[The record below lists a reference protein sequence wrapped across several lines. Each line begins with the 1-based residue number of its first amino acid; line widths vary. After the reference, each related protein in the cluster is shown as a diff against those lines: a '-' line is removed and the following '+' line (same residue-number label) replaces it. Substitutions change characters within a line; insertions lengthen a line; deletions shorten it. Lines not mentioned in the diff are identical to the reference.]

1 MCVLTLL
8 ERRESKKCVHH
19 YCRKLLLKLFQIFR
33 CYMYWGKKK
42 QYLKTVVVLVT
53 STFMLTTLRTAA
65 LKNCYGYESR
75 KAEHR
80 WWKTNLQIH
89 YNHWNARHSKSDI
102 IAKDINNA
110 LALFAVADRLTNLTS
125 VALNFY
131 TLSHLIKLA
140 SVFIEN
146 QVLFVY
152 CVCRKPIRL
161 EWHNLMLSIMR
172 QWRKLCNICHL
183 PWYPIK
189 CFQLHGIGFP
199 SDSQQFSALRLY
211 LTNERPHIHIKPP
224 IVSFMVAV
232 AQG

>member
-89 YNHWNARHSKSDI
+89 YNHWNARQSKSDI

-161 EWHNLMLSIMR
+161 EWHNS
-172 QWRKLCNICHL
+172 WDSGGNCATFAICL
-183 PWYPIK
+183 DI
-189 CFQLHGIGFP
+189 L
-199 SDSQQFSALRLY
+199 
-211 LTNERPHIHIKPP
+211 
-224 IVSFMVAV
+224 
-232 AQG
+232 